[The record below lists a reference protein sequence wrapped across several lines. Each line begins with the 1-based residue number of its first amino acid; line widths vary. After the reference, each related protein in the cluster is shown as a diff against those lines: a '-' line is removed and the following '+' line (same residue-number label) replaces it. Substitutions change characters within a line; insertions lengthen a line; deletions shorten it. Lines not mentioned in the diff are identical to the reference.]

1 MHQKILHTIACL
13 ACCTFGMSALA
24 HDSTAHYLA
33 NEGLMVE
40 HGDTKILFDPLFRN
54 SYGQYLLLPEEM
66 EQALFAG
73 VAPYDGVDAIFVSH
87 HHGDHFSP
95 GDMVRLLRE
104 QPNIKLY
111 APNQAVIAMRSES
124 GNNDAAIFD
133 RVIGVSLEYK
143 DAPVAL
149 SMEGLQI
156 EAVRIPH
163 SGWPTGRLDV
173 ENIVWRVTLNEDT
186 TVLHMGDADPN
197 DVHFARDAQYWN
209 RNNPHI
215 AFPPYWFFSSASG
228 RNILSNRIKAKRSVG
243 VHVPVTI
250 SSDPIR
256 RPAELRGFDLFTI
269 PGERRRISAEN

>member
-1 MHQKILHTIACL
+1 
-13 ACCTFGMSALA
+13 MSALG
-24 HDSTAHYLA
+24 HDSTAHYMA

-124 GNNDAAIFD
+124 SNSDADLFD

-209 RNNPHI
+209 RNNPHM

-228 RNILSNRIKAKRSVG
+228 RDILSNRIKAKRSVG

-269 PGERRRISAEN
+269 PGETRKISAED